1 MMIETILSVLPVLLF
16 FILGYT
22 LHKFG
27 FLKDSS
33 VGDFKKVVSSLA
45 LPALLFAAFA
55 SLELELRYLQL
66 IILIFLVCVL
76 MILLGKGAARLLKIR
91 SPYFSLMMGGFE
103 MGMLG
108 YALFLSLYGQENIS
122 RFALMDLG
130 QVIFV
135 FFVLMTL
142 LLKEKEGTGHP
153 LELIRGFF
161 TSPVILAIF
170 AGILVSL
177 LKGAV
182 RPSALTASLNRFI
195 SLLGGLTV
203 PLISLMIGYELTFQK
218 KGIVLALKTVLVR
231 KVLLFC
237 IALGINV
244 FFIRTYMGMGKIY
257 EYALFTMF
265 LLPPPFV
272 ISIYMKQEDRENL
285 DYVNNTISLSTVIS
299 VLAVI
304 GISMFY

>member
-1 MMIETILSVLPVLLF
+1 MMETVLSILPVILF
-16 FILGYT
+16 FLLGYT
-22 LHKFG
+22 LHRLD
-27 FLKDSS
+27 FLKGSS
-33 VGDFKKVVSSLA
+33 VGDIKKIVSSLA
-45 LPALLFAAFA
+45 LPALLFNAFA
-55 SLELELRYLQL
+55 SLELEWGYIQL
-66 IILIFLVCVL
+66 VILIFLLCII
-76 MILLGKGAARLLKIR
+76 MIVLGKGASRVMGIS

-142 LLKEKEGTGHP
+142 LLREKEGAGHP
-153 LELIRGFF
+153 SQLIRGFL

-170 AGILVSL
+170 AGILTSL
-177 LKGAV
+177 LKGHV
-182 RPSALTASLNRFI
+182 RPSAFSESLNMFLT
-195 SLLGGLTV
+195 LLGGLTV
-203 PLISLMIGYELTFQK
+203 PLISLMIGYELSFQK
-218 KGIVLALKTVLVR
+218 QGMLMALKTVAVR
-231 KVLLFC
+231 KVLLFLL
-237 IALGINV
+237 ALLINI
-244 FFIRTYMGMGKIY
+244 FFIRRYMGLGKIY

-285 DYVNNTISLSTVIS
+285 DYVNNTLSLSTIVS
-299 VLAVI
+299 VVSIIAV
-304 GISMFY
+304 SMFY